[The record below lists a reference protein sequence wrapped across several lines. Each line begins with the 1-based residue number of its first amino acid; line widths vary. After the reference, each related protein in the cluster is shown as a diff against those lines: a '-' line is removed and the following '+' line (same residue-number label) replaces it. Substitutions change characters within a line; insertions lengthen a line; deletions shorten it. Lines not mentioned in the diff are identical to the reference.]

1 MSSRITTK
9 VYIKA
14 NSINKPKKMIQNFTL
29 TRAET
34 LKTSNQDQLYLE
46 WVIGKQHFF
55 IFILKTAWKRVKSV
69 LNFENET
76 KRFVK
81 FENLFFFYAFWNFLK
96 TVFFSMRFK
105 IWKIVLKFFT
115 TIFEK
120 ILFAQHYACSSAI
133 SE

>member
-1 MSSRITTK
+1 MTSRITTK

-55 IFILKTAWKRVKSV
+55 VFILKTAWKRVKSV
-69 LNFENET
+69 LNFENE
-76 KRFVK
+76 KNVLL
-81 FENLFFFYAFWNFLK
+81 NLKTFFFYAFWNFLK
-96 TVFFSMRFK
+96 SFFFLCVSKFENRSEIFHNDF
-105 IWKIVLKFFT
+105 WKNTFCPTLP
-115 TIFEK
+115 
-120 ILFAQHYACSSAI
+120 L
-133 SE
+133 